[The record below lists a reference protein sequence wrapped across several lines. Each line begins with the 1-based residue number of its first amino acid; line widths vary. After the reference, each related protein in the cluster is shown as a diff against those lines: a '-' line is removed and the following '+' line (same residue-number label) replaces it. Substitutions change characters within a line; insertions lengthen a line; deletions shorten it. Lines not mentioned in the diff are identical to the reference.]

1 MKKFVTLILPLI
13 IIGCAGQAMVEVGLY
28 DESLAEAPLGDVVM
42 RVTKIELAADNT
54 YNTIWESAN
63 HVEVAV
69 QSPDFVSITNRYIE
83 ITPGSYQSIRLTV
96 DSVSYVHDPVSMML
110 IDTSYQFIANA
121 FSQIVIDENDDLQLA
136 ITINSSS
143 WLDTDSMKIKEGH
156 VAFEGAALRV
166 YYGN

>member
-1 MKKFVTLILPLI
+1 MKKFVTLILPII

-28 DESLAEAPLGDVVM
+28 DESLIDAPLGDVVM
-42 RVTKIELAADNT
+42 RVTKIELAEDNT

-63 HVEVAV
+63 HVEVTV
-69 QSPDFVSITNRYIE
+69 QSSDFVSITEGSIE

-96 DSVSYVHDPVSMML
+96 DSVCYVSDSTVML
-110 IDTSYQFIANA
+110 VETSYQFIANA
-121 FSQIVIDENDDLQLA
+121 FTQIVIDENDDLQLA

-143 WLDTDSMKIKEGH
+143 WLDTDSMKIKGGH
-156 VAFEGAALRV
+156 ELFEGAALRV

>member
-1 MKKFVTLILPLI
+1 MKKFVTLILPII

-28 DESLAEAPLGDVVM
+28 DESLVDAPLGDVVM
-42 RVTKIELAADNT
+42 RVTKIELAEDNT

-63 HVEVAV
+63 HVEVTV
-69 QSPDFVSITNRYIE
+69 QSSDFVSITEGSIE

-96 DSVSYVHDPVSMML
+96 DSVCYVSDSTVML
-110 IDTSYQFIANA
+110 VETSYQFIANA
-121 FSQIVIDENDDLQLA
+121 FTQIVIDENDDLQLA

-143 WLDTDSMKIKEGH
+143 WLDTDSMKIKGGH
-156 VAFEGAALRV
+156 ELFEGAALRI

>member
-1 MKKFVTLILPLI
+1 MKKFVTLILPII

-28 DESLAEAPLGDVVM
+28 DESLVDAPLGDVVM
-42 RVTKIELAADNT
+42 RVTKIELAEDNT

-63 HVEVAV
+63 HVEVTV
-69 QSPDFVSITNRYIE
+69 QSSDFVSITEGSIE

-96 DSVSYVHDPVSMML
+96 DSVCYVSDSTVML
-110 IDTSYQFIANA
+110 VETSYQFIANA
-121 FSQIVIDENDDLQLA
+121 FTQIVIDENDDLQLA

-143 WLDTDSMKIKEGH
+143 WLDTDSMKLKVGH
-156 VAFEGAALRV
+156 VPFEGAALRV

>member
-1 MKKFVTLILPLI
+1 MKKFIALILPI
-13 IIGCAGQAMVEVGLY
+13 IIISCAGQAMVEVGMY

-42 RVTKIELAADNT
+42 RVTKIELAEDNT

-63 HVEVAV
+63 HVEVGV
-69 QSPDFVSITNRYIE
+69 QSSDFVSITNNYVE

-96 DSVSYVHDPVSMML
+96 DSVGYVSDSTVML
-110 IDTSYQFIANA
+110 VETSYQFIANA
-121 FSQIVIDENDDLQLA
+121 FTQIVIDENDDLQLA

-143 WLDTDSMKIKEGH
+143 WLDTDSMKIKGGH
-156 VAFEGAALRV
+156 ELFEGAALRI

>member
-1 MKKFVTLILPLI
+1 MKKFVTLILPII

-28 DESLAEAPLGDVVM
+28 DESLVDAPLGDVVM
-42 RVTKIELAADNT
+42 RVTKIELAEDNT

-63 HVEVAV
+63 HVEVTV
-69 QSPDFVSITNRYIE
+69 QSSDFVSITEGSIE

-96 DSVSYVHDPVSMML
+96 DSVCYVSDSTVML
-110 IDTSYQFIANA
+110 VETSYQFIANA
-121 FSQIVIDENDDLQLA
+121 FTQIVIDENDDLQLA

-143 WLDTDSMKIKEGH
+143 WLDTDSMKIKGGH
-156 VAFEGAALRV
+156 ELFEEAALRV

>member
-1 MKKFVTLILPLI
+1 MKKFVALILPII
-13 IIGCAGQAMVEVGLY
+13 IIGCAGQAMVEVGMY

-42 RVTKIELAADNT
+42 RVTKIELAEDNT

-63 HVEVAV
+63 HVEVGV
-69 QSPDFVSITNRYIE
+69 QSSDFVSITNNYVE

-96 DSVSYVHDPVSMML
+96 DSVGYVSDSTVML
-110 IDTSYQFIANA
+110 VETSYQFIANA

>member
-1 MKKFVTLILPLI
+1 MKKFVTLILPII

-28 DESLAEAPLGDVVM
+28 DESLVDAPLGDVVM
-42 RVTKIELAADNT
+42 RVTKIELAEDNT

-63 HVEVAV
+63 HVEVTV
-69 QSPDFVSITNRYIE
+69 QSSDFVSITEGSIE

-96 DSVSYVHDPVSMML
+96 DSVCYVSDSTVML
-110 IDTSYQFIANA
+110 IETSYQFIANA
-121 FSQIVIDENDDLQLA
+121 FTQIVIDENDDLQLA

>member
-1 MKKFVTLILPLI
+1 MKKFVALILPII

-28 DESLAEAPLGDVVM
+28 DESLADAPLGDVMM
-42 RVTKIELAADNT
+42 RVTKIELAEDNT

-69 QSPDFVSITNRYIE
+69 QSSDFVSITNNYIE

-96 DSVSYVHDPVSMML
+96 DSVCYVSDTTVML
-110 IDTSYQFIANA
+110 VETSYQFIANA

-143 WLDTDSMKIKEGH
+143 WLDTDLMKIKEGH

>member
-1 MKKFVTLILPLI
+1 MKKFVALILPII

-28 DESLAEAPLGDVVM
+28 DESLADAPLGDVVM
-42 RVTKIELAADNT
+42 RVTKIELAEDNT

-69 QSPDFVSITNRYIE
+69 QSSDFVSITNNYIE

-96 DSVSYVHDPVSMML
+96 DSVCYVSDTTVML
-110 IDTSYQFIANA
+110 VETSYQFIANA

-143 WLDTDSMKIKEGH
+143 WLDTDLMKIKEGH

>member
-1 MKKFVTLILPLI
+1 MKKFVTLILPII

-28 DESLAEAPLGDVVM
+28 DESLADAPLGDVVM
-42 RVTKIELAADNT
+42 RVTKIELAEDNT

-63 HVEVAV
+63 QVEVAV
-69 QSPDFVSITNRYIE
+69 QSSDFVSITEGYIE

-96 DSVSYVHDPVSMML
+96 DSVYYVSDTTVML
-110 IDTSYQFIANA
+110 VETSYQFIANA
-121 FSQIVIDENDDLQLA
+121 FTQIVIDENDDLQLA

-143 WLDTDSMKIKEGH
+143 WLDTDSMKIKGGH
-156 VAFEGAALRV
+156 ELFEGAALRV

>member
-28 DESLAEAPLGDVVM
+28 DESLADAPLGDVVM
-42 RVTKIELAADNT
+42 RVTKIELAEDNI

-63 HVEVAV
+63 HVGVAV
-69 QSPDFVSITNRYIE
+69 QSSDFVSITNNYIE

-96 DSVSYVHDPVSMML
+96 DSVRYVSDLTVML

>member
-1 MKKFVTLILPLI
+1 MKKFVALILPII

-28 DESLAEAPLGDVVM
+28 DESLVDAPLGDVVM
-42 RVTKIELAADNT
+42 RVTKIELAEDNT

-63 HVEVAV
+63 HVEVGV
-69 QSPDFVSITNRYIE
+69 QSSDFVSITNNYVE

-96 DSVSYVHDPVSMML
+96 DSVGYVSDSTVML
-110 IDTSYQFIANA
+110 VETSYQFIANA

>member
-1 MKKFVTLILPLI
+1 MKKFIALILPI
-13 IIGCAGQAMVEVGLY
+13 IIISCAGQAMVEVGMY

-42 RVTKIELAADNT
+42 RVTKIELAEDNT

-63 HVEVAV
+63 HVEVGV
-69 QSPDFVSITNRYIE
+69 QSSDFVSITNNYVE

-96 DSVSYVHDPVSMML
+96 DSVGYVSDSTVML
-110 IDTSYQFIANA
+110 VETSYQFIANA
-121 FSQIVIDENDDLQLA
+121 FTQIVIDENDDLQLA

-143 WLDTDSMKIKEGH
+143 WLDTDLMKIKEGH

>member
-1 MKKFVTLILPLI
+1 MKKFIALILPI
-13 IIGCAGQAMVEVGLY
+13 IIISCAGQAMVEVGMY

-42 RVTKIELAADNT
+42 RVTKIELAEDNT

-63 HVEVAV
+63 HVEVGV
-69 QSPDFVSITNRYIE
+69 QSSDFVSITNNYVE

-96 DSVSYVHDPVSMML
+96 DSVGYVSDSTVML
-110 IDTSYQFIANA
+110 VETSYQFIANA

>member
-1 MKKFVTLILPLI
+1 MKKFVTLILPII

-28 DESLAEAPLGDVVM
+28 DESLVDAPLGDVVM
-42 RVTKIELAADNT
+42 RVTKIELAEDNT

-63 HVEVAV
+63 HVEVTV
-69 QSPDFVSITNRYIE
+69 QSSDFVSITEGYIE

-96 DSVSYVHDPVSMML
+96 DSVCYVSDSTVML
-110 IDTSYQFIANA
+110 VETSYQFVANA
-121 FSQIVIDENDDLQLA
+121 FTQIVIDENDDLQLA

>member
-1 MKKFVTLILPLI
+1 MKKFVTLILPII

-28 DESLAEAPLGDVVM
+28 DESLVDAPLGDVVM
-42 RVTKIELAADNT
+42 RVTKIELAEDNT

-63 HVEVAV
+63 HVEVTV
-69 QSPDFVSITNRYIE
+69 QSSDFVSITEGSIE

-96 DSVSYVHDPVSMML
+96 DSVCYVSDSTVML
-110 IDTSYQFIANA
+110 IETSYQFIANA
-121 FSQIVIDENDDLQLA
+121 FTQIVIDENDDLQLA

-156 VAFEGAALRV
+156 VAFEEAALRV

>member
-42 RVTKIELAADNT
+42 RVTKIELAEDNT

-69 QSPDFVSITNRYIE
+69 QSPDFVSITNNYIE

-96 DSVSYVHDPVSMML
+96 DSVCYVSDSIVML
-110 IDTSYQFIANA
+110 VETSYQFIAKA

>member
-1 MKKFVTLILPLI
+1 MKKFVTLILPII

-28 DESLAEAPLGDVVM
+28 DESLVDAPLGDVVM
-42 RVTKIELAADNT
+42 RVTKIELAEDNT
-54 YNTIWESAN
+54 YNTIWESVN

-69 QSPDFVSITNRYIE
+69 QSSDFVSITNNYVE

-96 DSVSYVHDPVSMML
+96 DSVCYVSDSTVML
-110 IDTSYQFIANA
+110 VETSYQFIANA
-121 FSQIVIDENDDLQLA
+121 FTQIVIDENDDLQLA

-143 WLDTDSMKIKEGH
+143 WLDTDSMKIKGGH
-156 VAFEGAALRV
+156 ELFEGAALRI

>member
-1 MKKFVTLILPLI
+1 MKKFVTLILPII

-28 DESLAEAPLGDVVM
+28 DESLVDAPLGDVVM
-42 RVTKIELAADNT
+42 RVTKIELAEDNT

-69 QSPDFVSITNRYIE
+69 QSSDFVSITNNYIE

-96 DSVSYVHDPVSMML
+96 DSVCYVSDTTVML
-110 IDTSYQFIANA
+110 VETSYQFIANA

-143 WLDTDSMKIKEGH
+143 WLDTDLMKIKEGH

>member
-1 MKKFVTLILPLI
+1 MKKFVTLILPII

-28 DESLAEAPLGDVVM
+28 DESLVDAPLGDVVM
-42 RVTKIELAADNT
+42 RVTKIELAEDNT

-63 HVEVAV
+63 HVEVTV
-69 QSPDFVSITNRYIE
+69 QSSDFVSITEGSIE

-96 DSVSYVHDPVSMML
+96 DSVCYVSDSTVML
-110 IDTSYQFIANA
+110 VETSYQFIANA
-121 FSQIVIDENDDLQLA
+121 FTQIVIDENDDLQLA

-143 WLDTDSMKIKEGH
+143 WLDTDSMKIKGGH
-156 VAFEGAALRV
+156 ELFEGAALRV

>member
-1 MKKFVTLILPLI
+1 MKKFVTLILPII

-28 DESLAEAPLGDVVM
+28 DESLVDAPLGDVVM
-42 RVTKIELAADNT
+42 RVTKIELAEDNT

-63 HVEVAV
+63 HVEVTV
-69 QSPDFVSITNRYIE
+69 QSSDFVSITEGSIE

-96 DSVSYVHDPVSMML
+96 DSVCYVSDSTVML
-110 IDTSYQFIANA
+110 VETSYQFIANA
-121 FSQIVIDENDDLQLA
+121 FTQIVIDENDDLQLA

-143 WLDTDSMKIKEGH
+143 WLDTDSMKIKGGH
-156 VAFEGAALRV
+156 ELFEEAALRI

>member
-1 MKKFVTLILPLI
+1 MKKFVTLILPII

-28 DESLAEAPLGDVVM
+28 DESLVDAPLGDVVM
-42 RVTKIELAADNT
+42 RVTKIELAEDNT

-63 HVEVAV
+63 HVEVTV
-69 QSPDFVSITNRYIE
+69 QSSDFVSITEGSIE

-96 DSVSYVHDPVSMML
+96 DSVCYVSDSTVML
-110 IDTSYQFIANA
+110 VETSYQFIANA
-121 FSQIVIDENDDLQLA
+121 YSQIVIEENDDLQLV

-156 VAFEGAALRV
+156 ELFEGMVLRV
-166 YYGN
+166 YHGN

>member
-1 MKKFVTLILPLI
+1 MKKFVTLILPII

-28 DESLAEAPLGDVVM
+28 DESLIDAPLGDVVM
-42 RVTKIELAADNT
+42 RVTKIELAEDNT

-63 HVEVAV
+63 HVEVTV
-69 QSPDFVSITNRYIE
+69 QSSDFVSITEGSIE

-96 DSVSYVHDPVSMML
+96 DSVCYVSDSTVML
-110 IDTSYQFIANA
+110 VETSYQFIANA
-121 FSQIVIDENDDLQLA
+121 FTQIVIDENDDLQLA

-143 WLDTDSMKIKEGH
+143 WLDTDSMKIKGGH
-156 VAFEGAALRV
+156 ELFEGAALRI

>member
-1 MKKFVTLILPLI
+1 MKKFVTLILPII

-28 DESLAEAPLGDVVM
+28 DESLVDAPLGDVVM
-42 RVTKIELAADNT
+42 RVTKIELAEDNT

-63 HVEVAV
+63 HVEVTV
-69 QSPDFVSITNRYIE
+69 QSSDFVSITEGSIE

-96 DSVSYVHDPVSMML
+96 DSVCYVSDSTVML
-110 IDTSYQFIANA
+110 VETSYQFIANA
-121 FSQIVIDENDDLQLA
+121 FTQIVIDENDDLQLA

>member
-28 DESLAEAPLGDVVM
+28 DESLADAPLGDVVM
-42 RVTKIELAADNT
+42 RVTKIELAEDNT

-69 QSPDFVSITNRYIE
+69 QSSDFVSITNNYIE

-96 DSVSYVHDPVSMML
+96 DSVCYVSDTTVML
-110 IDTSYQFIANA
+110 VETSYQFIANA

>member
-1 MKKFVTLILPLI
+1 MKKFVTLILPII

-28 DESLAEAPLGDVVM
+28 DESLVDAPLGDVVM
-42 RVTKIELAADNT
+42 RVTKIELAEDNT

-63 HVEVAV
+63 HVEVTV
-69 QSPDFVSITNRYIE
+69 QSSDFVSITEGSIE

-96 DSVSYVHDPVSMML
+96 DSVCYVSDSTVML
-110 IDTSYQFIANA
+110 VETSYQFVANA
-121 FSQIVIDENDDLQLA
+121 FTQIVIDENDDLQLA

>member
-1 MKKFVTLILPLI
+1 MKKFVTLILPII

-28 DESLAEAPLGDVVM
+28 DESLIDAPLGDVVM
-42 RVTKIELAADNT
+42 RVTKIELAEDNT

-63 HVEVAV
+63 HVEVTV
-69 QSPDFVSITNRYIE
+69 QSSDFVSITEGSIE

-96 DSVSYVHDPVSMML
+96 DSVCYVSDSTVML
-110 IDTSYQFIANA
+110 VETSYQFIANA
-121 FSQIVIDENDDLQLA
+121 FTQIVIDENDDLQLA